1 MKDIKYIGL
10 FIVMLCQFGFSVYGV
25 TTKGL
30 DQLGGEKLKYVV
42 TYKWGLINKE
52 AGDAILT
59 LNDRGN
65 YYDIKMTAKSHPWA
79 DKVFMVRDTL
89 VTKVRKEGFKPEQ
102 YHKAAHEGGKYSL
115 DIVDFRYEGSKVK
128 GHCERIRD
136 KKGKER
142 DHSSI
147 ELESVGPTF
156 DMLSVFYYLRTLDF
170 DHLATGKPL
179 EMTVFSGS
187 KAETMTVKKYGKEKV
202 KLKDG
207 SEQEALH
214 ITFKFTQGGKQRSS
228 DDIDCWLSLDGRN
241 IPLLVVG
248 KLPIGQIRCYLV

>member
-102 YHKAAHEGGKYSL
+102 YHKAAYEGGKYSL

-142 DHSSI
+142 DTPKTSRFACGCSSMSFASMPA
-147 ELESVGPTF
+147 LETESASNTSLKWQLACNDNSVDQQLLP
-156 DMLSVFYYLRTLDF
+156 
-170 DHLATGKPL
+170 
-179 EMTVFSGS
+179 
-187 KAETMTVKKYGKEKV
+187 
-202 KLKDG
+202 
-207 SEQEALH
+207 
-214 ITFKFTQGGKQRSS
+214 
-228 DDIDCWLSLDGRN
+228 
-241 IPLLVVG
+241 IPL
-248 KLPIGQIRCYLV
+248 